1 MNTYFKK
8 TIVLFLFFIGMS
20 VTTYSQKK
28 INIEDR
34 ILIELSTLP
43 VVGMFPKDGNIRYA
57 SAEIRGELL
66 GATLS
71 FMIYPFETHIN
82 VENKNRLDLSLSAHL
97 LGLNWSQLFSKEQ
110 TTFLDW
116 GYLRAGLS
124 TPFYF
129 NGNNKFFGRSCVRFQ
144 VGLGRVIIN
153 VPELTKTGYQWGM
166 DISFSFT
173 YKLND

>member
-1 MNTYFKK
+1 MNAFFVK
-8 TIVLFLFFIGMS
+8 TIILVLLFVGVRTAS
-20 VTTYSQKK
+20 YSQ
-28 INIEDR
+28 DR
-34 ILIELSTLP
+34 LQDRLLIELSTLP

-66 GATLS
+66 GTTMN
-71 FMIYPFETHIN
+71 FMIYPFKTYPN
-82 VENKNRLDLSLSAHL
+82 VKIVNRLDLSMSAHL

-129 NGNNKFFGRSCVRFQ
+129 NSNKKFFDRSCVRFQ
-144 VGLGRVIIN
+144 VGLGRVLIR
-153 VPELTKTGYQWGM
+153 VPELTKTGYQWGL